1 MSKDKL
7 TDAIGG
13 IGDDLIAEAKAR
25 KPVMLYW
32 RRIVAVAACLTIIAS
47 LCYMFI
53 PGIHWQDSPAK
64 PKPHIIQ
71 ISASTPT
78 TPHNQIIST
87 SPLRLSAPVPY
98 QRYEGY
104 IVPNP
109 SGSGQL
115 ARSWYG
121 FVVHVKA
128 LEVLPDTYLVN
139 QSRYR
144 LVKMQTLDT
153 FFGENMMEIFY
164 YLVEEQYVT
173 DFCRYDSLILFSI
186 RQCSYENQILYNETK
201 ECYEVCEYP
210 LFDDYP
216 DARIYPITDGIFDIS
231 LWKSNDAW
239 LAHMA
244 SDLERITEYGEDYYC
259 IGINSDVA
267 TMTSK
272 LLSGKYKPNNGH
284 EKSARTL
291 STCECEAVQQI
302 LGYVEPFNNGIYI
315 ASIGNKATEA
325 GKGDTFFEYTR
336 YIDGY
341 PTNEYIGIYCSLEKH
356 GHRHIDSVEKFTDAD
371 LQRLPDLAAAL
382 KAVTQAYDNGEITPP
397 HIELQESYIP
407 IGYSIE
413 GRYSKSNGNVYGIIR
428 IDWTFG
434 DMTDYDFLNDDKYY
448 LISYG
453 SNEVTSIE
461 RDDVLALLTS
471 EASIYTGGYNERGK
485 IPEPLVCY

>member
-13 IGDDLIAEAKAR
+13 IGDDLIAEAKAG
-25 KPVMLYW
+25 KPVMIYW
-32 RRIVAVAACLTIIAS
+32 RRIVAAAACLAIIAS

-53 PGIHWQDSPAK
+53 PGIHRQDSPTK
-64 PKPHIIQ
+64 PTPHIIQ
-71 ISASTPT
+71 ISASTST

-201 ECYEVCEYP
+201 ECYEVCEYT

-216 DARIYPITDGIFDIS
+216 DADIYAITDGIFDIS

-239 LAHMA
+239 LEHMA
-244 SDLERITEYGEDYYC
+244 SDLERITECGEDYYG

-267 TMTSK
+267 TITSK

-291 STCECEAVQQI
+291 STCECEAVQQ
-302 LGYVEPFNNGIYI
+302 LLDFVEPFKNGIYI
-315 ASIGNKATEA
+315 DGIDKDAAKSDVYLK
-325 GKGDTFFEYTR
+325 YTR

-341 PTNEYIGIYCSLEKH
+341 PTNEYIGIQCSSERH
-356 GHRHIDSVEKFTDAD
+356 SNRHINSDEKFTDAD

-397 HIELQESYIP
+397 HIELQKSYIP

-434 DMTDYDFLNDDKYY
+434 DMTDHEFLNDDKYY

-453 SNEVTSIE
+453 SNEVTSME